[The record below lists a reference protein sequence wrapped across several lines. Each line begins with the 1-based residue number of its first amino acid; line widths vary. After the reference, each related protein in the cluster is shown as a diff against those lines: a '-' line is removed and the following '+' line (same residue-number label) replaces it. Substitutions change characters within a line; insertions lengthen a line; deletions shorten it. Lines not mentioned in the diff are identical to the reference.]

1 VFHAAVDTNNGT
13 ESQNKVLKYSY
24 MPRKKN
30 TSLSSIAATLIEN
43 FLPDSYRT
51 YQMKNYMM
59 SDQYWP
65 YKTFVPTYLHNR
77 PKAVILHCLDQ
88 KKKST
93 KYTEEDVDGDHG
105 KFTVKKPSGS
115 VHNVDFGTSTGV
127 PSCTCKD
134 WARSNL
140 PCKHFFAVFRF
151 SKNWNWESLPQAY
164 LNGPYLMLDYNHLD
178 CGHHFLAPTIPDV
191 PAEDDCSRPGLGAL
205 TPSQHTDNPD
215 SSAEDS
221 IPPKVNKH
229 VVKYL
234 IVCC

>member
-1 VFHAAVDTNNGT
+1 MDSVFHAAVDTNNGT

-24 MPRKKN
+24 MPQKKN
-30 TSLSSIAATLIEN
+30 TSLSSIAATLVEN

-51 YQMKNYMM
+51 YQMNYMM
-59 SDQYWP
+59 SDQYRP

-77 PKAVILHCLDQ
+77 PKAVILHCLDR

-105 KFTVKKPSGS
+105 KFTVKTPSGS

-140 PCKHFFAVFRF
+140 PCKHFAAFPS
-151 SKNWNWESLPQAY
+151 SKKWNWESLPQAY
-164 LNGPYLMLDYNHLD
+164 LNGPYTSCWTTTTLTVVLITTSLLQSFQMCQQKMTAVVLVLVPSPPPSTLTILIHQQRTAFHL
-178 CGHHFLAPTIPDV
+178 
-191 PAEDDCSRPGLGAL
+191 R
-205 TPSQHTDNPD
+205 
-215 SSAEDS
+215 
-221 IPPKVNKH
+221 
-229 VVKYL
+229 
-234 IVCC
+234 